1 MQIKKLENKDI
12 RFFENILK
20 EYIKQL
26 MKPYTKKE
34 INREVNRIYTNMCV
48 FTEDKTAMIIG
59 ALDENNLIGF
69 IWGYRKKENNDI
81 IHINYFFINEN
92 YRNKGIGRLLLK
104 ELEKNIENF
113 KEIELLVNKNNL
125 GALRFY
131 KRNGFEIKEE
141 EIEDFKLYKSG
152 SIQVKK

>member
-1 MQIKKLENKDI
+1 MQIKRLQNKDI
-12 RFFENILK
+12 KFYENTLK

-26 MKPYTKKE
+26 MNPYTIKE
-34 INREVNRIYTNMCV
+34 INNEVSRIYRNMCT

-59 ALDENNLIGF
+59 ALEGDNLIGF
-69 IWGYRKKENNDI
+69 IWGYRKKEYNDI

-92 YRNKGIGRLLLK
+92 YRNKGIGCLLLK
-104 ELEKNIENF
+104 ELEKTIKNF

-141 EIEDFKLYKSG
+141 EEENFKLYKSDN
-152 SIQVKK
+152 